1 MGGGNLSAILATG
14 SLMFLSFT
22 IGWSIPGTIF
32 LIAFLM
38 VGFNSLFPFIA
49 GFIWLAI
56 ACYSHPPIDRAEFGV
71 ILFFIVLLL
80 LMEYTARM
88 MIAEEKKTTHLTKGN
103 NTLASNSTHSIR
115 ISRIHGVSDPKQ
127 P

>member
-1 MGGGNLSAILATG
+1 MKHVLPMGGGNLSAILATG
-14 SLMFLSFT
+14 SLMFLFYT

-32 LIAFLM
+32 LITFIM

-71 ILFFIVLLL
+71 IIFFIVLLL

-88 MIAEEKKTTHLTKGN
+88 MISEEKRANSSDKG
-103 NTLASNSTHSIR
+103 
-115 ISRIHGVSDPKQ
+115 K
-127 P
+127 